1 MRIGTQFC
9 LPLSLLMWSTHQR
22 VSACAYEFWGP
33 FDDDDDHDDSDGDG
47 NGADDH
53 DDDKC

>member
-1 MRIGTQFC
+1 
-9 LPLSLLMWSTHQR
+9 MWSTHQR
-22 VSACAYEFWGP
+22 VYPCAYEFWGP